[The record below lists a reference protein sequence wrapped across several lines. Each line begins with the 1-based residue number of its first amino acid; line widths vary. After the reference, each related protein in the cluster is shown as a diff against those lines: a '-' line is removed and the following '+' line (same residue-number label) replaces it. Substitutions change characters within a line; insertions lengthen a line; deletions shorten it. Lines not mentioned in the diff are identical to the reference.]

1 MIASQIKSADPHPR
15 QRVGIIDTE
24 MSYVDTGVGSPI
36 VFLHG
41 NPTSSYLWRN
51 VIPHLSDR
59 ARCLAP
65 DLIGMGRS
73 GKSPTQGYRFA
84 DHARY
89 LDAWFEKMEL
99 TRDVILVVHDWGSA
113 LGFHRAFRHPD
124 QIRAIAYME
133 AIASPRRWED
143 FGEAAGIFRALRS
156 PQGEHMILE
165 ENAFVENVLPR
176 SVIRKLDDEEMAAY
190 RAPFLEREARL
201 PTLAWPRQIPIEGEA
216 ADVTAIVE
224 PYGAWL
230 AESEIPKLL
239 ILGDPGAIITG
250 RTRDFCR
257 TWRNQRE
264 VVVPGR
270 HFLQED
276 SPDQIG
282 SALREFVQ
290 SLDAQHPESKRNG
303 ASPSVRTVRQ

>member
-1 MIASQIKSADPHPR
+1 MTASQIKSADPHPR
-15 QRVGIIDTE
+15 QRISILDTE
-24 MSYVDTGVGSPI
+24 MSYVDTGAGSPV

-51 VIPHLSDR
+51 VIPYLSDR

-73 GKSPTQGYRFA
+73 GKSPTQSYRFA

-89 LDAWFEKMEL
+89 LDAWFDKMGL
-99 TRDVILVVHDWGSA
+99 TEDVILVVHDWGSA
-113 LGFHRAFRHPD
+113 LGFYRALRHPE

-156 PQGEHMILE
+156 PQGEHMVLN
-165 ENAFVENVLPR
+165 ENAFVEGVLPR
-176 SVIRKLDDEEMAAY
+176 SIIRKLSVEEMAAY

-201 PTLAWPRQIPIEGEA
+201 PTLVWPRQIPIEGQP
-216 ADVTAIVE
+216 ADVTTIVE
-224 PYGAWL
+224 AYGAFL
-230 AESEIPKLL
+230 AHSEIPKLL

-250 RTRDFCR
+250 PTRDFCR

-282 SALREFVQ
+282 IALREFVQ
-290 SLDAQHPESKRNG
+290 SLDTGP
-303 ASPSVRTVRQ
+303 VREERAHD